1 MLRFILITLVLL
13 KLVQSIDIS
22 SYFSP
27 TPKASK
33 ASKVSEQ
40 QNIRDALKDSDSEAI
55 ATTPLVLMESVSDG
69 NVSEKETDK
78 EKTTS
83 LVETLGR

>member
-1 MLRFILITLVLL
+1 MDIRMLRFILITLVLL

-22 SYFSP
+22 SYFSS

-40 QNIRDALKDSDSEAI
+40 RDALKDSDSEVI
-55 ATTPLVLMESVSDG
+55 AATPLVLMESVSDG
-69 NVSEKETDK
+69 NVSEKETDR
-78 EKTTS
+78 EKTS